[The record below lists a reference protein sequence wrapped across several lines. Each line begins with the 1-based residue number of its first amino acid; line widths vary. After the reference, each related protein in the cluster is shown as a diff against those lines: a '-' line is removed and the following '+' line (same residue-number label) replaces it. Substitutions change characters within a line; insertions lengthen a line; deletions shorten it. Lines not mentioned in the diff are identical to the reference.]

1 MTVLTALK
9 AHYDRLADRG
19 EVPAFGYSM
28 EGIGFALILSPEGE
42 VVGNKDLR
50 NPSDKKKLVAQ
61 QRPVPQ
67 SFKRPGVTPRSFFLW
82 DKSQLVL
89 GLGTDK
95 AAGGRARF
103 DGHLAAFRELHLRLL
118 AGTDDEGLLAFRRF
132 VERWSPDDFAP
143 PLFDD
148 EMLDQNLAFM
158 LKDDVDGNGRPR
170 FIHDRPAARL
180 IWERQVAEAA
190 GLEEMCLVTGHVAPV
205 ARLHP
210 AIKGV
215 WGAQTS
221 GASLVSFNLDA
232 FESYGKAQGAN
243 APVSEAAAFGYGTAL
258 NTLLARDSRN
268 RVQVADTSTVFWA
281 DAAVVGE
288 TAARNAEVFVH
299 DRLAPPPP
307 PETGEKTADE
317 RKRLAKEKRAD
328 QGETARLRDL
338 ALVPAGQGRALS
350 GNAPDLRPDTRFY
363 ILGLAPNSARLSVR
377 FWHDTTLGSLR
388 DCLDRHGK
396 DLAIDPPAWR
406 SPPSVQALLYE
417 TALQRKAENIP
428 KQLGGEVMRAILT
441 GGRYPRS
448 LLAAAILRIRA
459 DGEISGRRA
468 AICKACIARDFR
480 KGFEKEDVPVGLDRT
495 QQNPAYRL
503 GRLFAVLEGVQRA
516 ALGKVNATIRDRYF
530 GAASATPSSVF
541 PLLLRGA
548 NHHLSVLR
556 KKNDTGRLAV
566 WFEGEIGAILAD
578 LNMDLPRHLRLED
591 QGRFAVGYY
600 HQRYAAKAPAGAAET
615 VETVETVETE
625 APDDTTETRDEEN

>member
-19 EVPAFGYSM
+19 EVPAFGYST
-28 EGIGFALILSPEGE
+28 EGIGFALVLGPEGE
-42 VVGNKDLR
+42 VVGTKDLR
-50 NPSDKKKLVAQ
+50 NPSDKKKQVPRQMA
-61 QRPVPQ
+61 VPQ

-103 DGHLAAFRELHLRLL
+103 DGHLAAFRELHRRLL
-118 AGTDDEGLLAFRRF
+118 AGTTDEGLLAVRRF
-132 VERWSPDDFAP
+132 VERWNPDDFGP

-148 EMLDQNLAFM
+148 GMLDQNLAFM
-158 LKDDVDGNGRPR
+158 LRGDVDDNRHPR
-170 FIHDRPAARL
+170 FVHDRPAARL
-180 IWERQVAEAA
+180 VWERQVADAA
-190 GLEEMCLVTGHVAPV
+190 GSDEMCLVTGHVAPV

-221 GASLVSFNLDA
+221 GASLVSFHLDA
-232 FESYGKAQGAN
+232 SKSYGRTQGAN
-243 APVSEAAAFGYGTAL
+243 APVSEAAGFGYGTAL
-258 NTLLARDSRN
+258 NALLARDSRN
-268 RVQVADTSTVFWA
+268 RVQIADASTVFWA
-281 DAAVVGE
+281 DAAGVGE
-288 TAARNAEVFVH
+288 TAARNAEIFVH
-299 DRLAPPPP
+299 DQFRPPAP

-338 ALVPAGQGRALS
+338 ALVPASRGRAP
-350 GNAPDLRPDTRFY
+350 GEGAPDLCPDTRFY
-363 ILGLAPNSARLSVR
+363 ILGLAPNGARLSVR

-388 DCLDRHGK
+388 DCLDRHAE

-441 GGRYPRS
+441 DGRYPRS
-448 LLAAAILRIRA
+448 LLAAVILRIRA

-480 KGFEKEDVPVGLDRT
+480 KGFDKEDVPVDLDRK

-503 GRLFAVLEGVQRA
+503 GRLFAVLENLQRA
-516 ALGKVNATIRDRYF
+516 ALGRGVNATIRDRYF

-556 KKNDTGRLAV
+556 KKTDTGGLAV
-566 WFEGEIGAILAD
+566 WFEREIGDILAD
-578 LNMDLPRHLRLED
+578 LEMDLPRHLRLED

-600 HQRYAAKAPAGAAET
+600 HQRHTTKAPAGAAEA
-615 VETVETVETE
+615 VEPD
-625 APDDTTETRDEEN
+625 APDDTIESPDEEN